1 MLEFVLYTVAYVAL
15 ALGVGGLARLLLP
28 GKDDI
33 SLLAT
38 FMLGAVGMF
47 AGLLLSLIFLG
58 DARYGGLVSGTIVAV
73 LMLYF
78 VRKLNGGG
86 LRDPGEG

>member
-1 MLEFVLYTVAYVAL
+1 METVLYIAAYIAL
-15 ALGVGGLARLLLP
+15 ALAVGGLARLLLP
-28 GKDDI
+28 GKDEI

-47 AGLLLSLIFLG
+47 VGAFLSLIFLG
-58 DARYGGLVSGTIVAV
+58 EARWGGLIGGTVFAF
-73 LMLYF
+73 LMLYT

>member
-1 MLEFVLYTVAYVAL
+1 MEAVLYAVAYVAL
-15 ALGVGGLARLLLP
+15 ALAVGGLARLLLP
-28 GKDDI
+28 GKDEI

-47 AGLLLSLIFLG
+47 AGALLSLIFLG
-58 DARYGGLVSGTIVAV
+58 EARFGGLAAGLVVAV
-73 LMLYF
+73 LMLYT

-86 LRDPGEG
+86 FRDPGEG

>member
-1 MLEFVLYTVAYVAL
+1 METILYIVAYIVLAL
-15 ALGVGGLARLLLP
+15 AVGGLARLLLP

-47 AGLLLSLIFLG
+47 AGAMFSLIFFG
-58 DARYGGLVSGTIVAV
+58 QARGGGLISGTIFAF
-73 LMLYF
+73 LMLYT
-78 VRKLNGGG
+78 VRKINGGG